1 MDPNTVLVIDEAAM
15 VGSRQVAQLVDDAAR
30 DEAKLVLVGDP
41 HQLHA
46 IDGGAAFRA
55 LGDHLGS
62 VKMTENV
69 RQADGWERRALTDLR
84 EARTAEAVSAY
95 VAHDAVKTG
104 KDFEVN
110 FDILVAYRIAVEHG
124 RDAIMLTHR
133 RADVET
139 LNRHAHRQAAD
150 SGRLEGPS
158 ITLGEHRLHSDGSVA
173 MSKEFRAGERA
184 VCLENDRDLGLTNG
198 MRVQLLGVDP
208 EMHTVT
214 LRTPDNRDVTL
225 DVRHYDAIDYGYAMT
240 VHKAQGLSVDVSLV
254 LARGDEGREWTY
266 TAMSRGREEN
276 IYYTPSSP
284 RVPDEHGRRFHEE
297 RPDELAERLERSWE
311 RSGAADSTLDY
322 ERLDEAAE
330 RMRELRERDLRDRE
344 LGHLLGFRHP
354 EPGPMRSP
362 THALLVDHDD
372 LDPGYDYDRGY
383 DLAHDLTEEPS
394 PGVGGPAPL

>member
-1 MDPNTVLVIDEAAM
+1 M
-15 VGSRQVAQLVDDAAR
+15 
-30 DEAKLVLVGDP
+30 
-41 HQLHA
+41 
-46 IDGGAAFRA
+46 
-55 LGDHLGS
+55 
-62 VKMTENV
+62 KMTENV
-69 RQADGWERRALTDLR
+69 RRQADGWERRALTDLR

-110 FDILVAYRIAVEHG
+110 FDILVAYRIAELLSTGATRSCSPTAAPTWTRSTATPTARRPTAAGSRDPASRSGSTASIATG
-124 RDAIMLTHR
+124 RWPCPR
-133 RADVET
+133 
-139 LNRHAHRQAAD
+139 
-150 SGRLEGPS
+150 SS
-158 ITLGEHRLHSDGSVA
+158 
-173 MSKEFRAGERA
+173 RAGQCA
-184 VCLENDRDLGLTNG
+184 VPLENDRDLGLTMG
-198 MRVQLLGVDP
+198 CAVQLLGVDP

-225 DVRHYDAIDYGYAMT
+225 DVRHYDAIDYGYDDRP
-240 VHKAQGLSVDVSLV
+240 QGPGAERRCQPG
-254 LARGDEGREWTY
+254 ARPWRRGAERTY